1 MHSGSEIFALK
12 KTIIA
17 TIRTALRVFQRS
29 NFNSKRS
36 QEEQLAREA
45 EAERLDR
52 IRNPRDYR
60 PNQDE

>member
-1 MHSGSEIFALK
+1 MK
-12 KTIIA
+12 KTIID
-17 TIRTALRVFQRS
+17 TIRSALRIFQRS
-29 NFNSKRS
+29 NFHSKRS
-36 QEEQLAREA
+36 QEEQIARDA

>member
-1 MHSGSEIFALK
+1 LK
-12 KTIIA
+12 KTLIA
-17 TIRTALRVFQRS
+17 TLRSALRIFQRS
-29 NFNSKRS
+29 NFQSKRS
-36 QEEQLAREA
+36 QEEQLARDA

>member
-1 MHSGSEIFALK
+1 LK
-12 KTIIA
+12 KTIIS
-17 TIRTALRVFQRS
+17 TIRSTITALRAFQRS
-29 NFNSKRS
+29 ALNSKRS
-36 QEEQLAREA
+36 QEEQLARDA

>member
-1 MHSGSEIFALK
+1 LK
-12 KTIIA
+12 KTFIA
-17 TIRTALRVFQRS
+17 TVRSAIMALRSLQRS
-29 NFNSKRS
+29 AFTTKRS
-36 QEEQLAREA
+36 QEEQTARDA

>member
-1 MHSGSEIFALK
+1 LK
-12 KTIIA
+12 KSFIA
-17 TIRTALRVFQRS
+17 TVRSAITALRSFQRS
-29 NFNSKRS
+29 AFTTKRS
-36 QEEQLAREA
+36 QEEQMARDA